1 MNRDE
6 FYAAMAPLDGERLR
20 KVLWTVYWRGTAQV
34 RERIE
39 EELRPQDQPKVPQK
53 KAVPDPAEVLAEVT
67 KFVDLARD
75 GAYMGGDRRVHRTE
89 RSKWR
94 HTFRRLADSA
104 LAALSGSDPAPAQ
117 QAVTKIIG
125 LACSMKGSDYFHS
138 EDPVE
143 AAKFV
148 VSDAVAALWESI
160 LRQDG
165 FAAFADQVPAQLIS
179 WESEYG
185 WTRGGYGQVAE
196 KETSLADVLARLLST
211 PDMWRTF
218 TESYLKALEAVGR
231 REPKKPRTSYGSFD
245 DTSYRREQ
253 RTDDLAAWHEM
264 LLDRF
269 AGTPEDELLDQIVA
283 SHGLG
288 GPELTFLQAKLAERR
303 GDRAQAAALVT
314 KCLEKLPGHTGFLD
328 LALKVGADLPPRAR
342 AAAAD
347 RALAAKYP
355 GQA

>member
-1 MNRDE
+1 
-6 FYAAMAPLDGERLR
+6 
-20 KVLWTVYWRGTAQV
+20 
-34 RERIE
+34 
-39 EELRPQDQPKVPQK
+39 
-53 KAVPDPAEVLAEVT
+53 
-67 KFVDLARD
+67 
-75 GAYMGGDRRVHRTE
+75 VHRTE

-303 GDRAQAAALVT
+303 GDRAQAAVLAAL
-314 KCLEKLPGHTGFLD
+314 CRERPGEGD
-328 LALKVGADLPPRAR
+328 GVGVRRVGRPVGAGQLDPRPVGHELEGTVSRDSRGAAWVRGLRVAQELQVPAQFGDDVVADAEAAVSHVDALLRCRGRLSVLLPAR
-342 AAAAD
+342 
-347 RALAAKYP
+347 P
-355 GQA
+355 